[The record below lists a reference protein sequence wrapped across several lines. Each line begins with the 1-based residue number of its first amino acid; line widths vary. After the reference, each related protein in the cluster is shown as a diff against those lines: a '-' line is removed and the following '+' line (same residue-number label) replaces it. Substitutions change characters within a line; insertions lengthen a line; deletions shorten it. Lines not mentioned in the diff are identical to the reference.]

1 MKSIKL
7 IKSYYGMES
16 TNLKNFVF
24 SKMKQ
29 FKITKNYYKRTIEE
43 NNIKLSVEVSIHS
56 LLIVLITIINLQTF
70 ETEFHLL
77 L

>member
-1 MKSIKL
+1 MKSIKS

-16 TNLKNFVF
+16 TNLKNFIF

-29 FKITKNYYKRTIEE
+29 FKITNNYFKRKIEE
-43 NNIKLSVEVSIHS
+43 NNLKLLVEVSIHS
-56 LLIVLITIINLQTF
+56 LLTVLVTVINLQTF

>member
-1 MKSIKL
+1 MKSIKS
-7 IKSYYGMES
+7 IKSYYEMES
-16 TNLKNFVF
+16 TNLKNFIF

-29 FKITKNYYKRTIEE
+29 FKITNNYFKRKIEE
-43 NNIKLSVEVSIHS
+43 NNLKLLVEVSIHS
-56 LLIVLITIINLQTF
+56 LLTVLVTVINLQTF